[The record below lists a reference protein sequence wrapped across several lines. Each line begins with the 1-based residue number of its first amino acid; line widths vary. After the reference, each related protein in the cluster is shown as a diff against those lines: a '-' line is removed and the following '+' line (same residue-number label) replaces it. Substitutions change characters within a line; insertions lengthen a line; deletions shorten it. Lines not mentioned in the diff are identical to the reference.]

1 MIWDSLIAPF
11 VEFAFMRRALVG
23 ALAVAVASAPVGVF
37 LMLRRMSLTGDALA
51 HGILP
56 GIAAAY
62 LLAGLSLYALT
73 LGGLIAGLV
82 IAGLAGLVSR
92 VTVQRE
98 DASLASFHLVALAL
112 GVLMLSVSGSQVDL
126 VHLLFGSVLALDDAA
141 VLLVAGVAT
150 VTLVTLAL
158 IYRLLVMECVDPL
171 FLRAVAG
178 PAGAWVHH
186 VFLVLLVLCLVA
198 GFHAMG
204 TLMAVG
210 LMILPATLARFW
222 ASTLDHIIL
231 VAVGAATVSIV
242 AGLLLSYHAN
252 LPSGPAIILSTGVL
266 YLLSVTLG
274 PQSGLRTRFILRPHL
289 RA

>member
-1 MIWDSLIAPF
+1 MIWDSLITPF

>member
-62 LLAGLSLYALT
+62 LLAGLSLYAMT
-73 LGGLIAGLV
+73 LGGLIAGLL

-98 DASLASFHLVALAL
+98 DASLASFHLVALAV
-112 GVLMLSVSGSQVDL
+112 GVLLVSMSGSQVDL
-126 VHLLFGSVLALDDAA
+126 IHVLFGSVLALDDGA

-158 IYRLLVMECVDPL
+158 IYRLLVMECVDPS

-178 PAGAWVHH
+178 PSGAWVHH
-186 VFLVLLVLCLVA
+186 IFLALVVLCLVA

-222 ASTLDHIIL
+222 ARTLDRIIL
-231 VAVGAATVSIV
+231 IAVCAASVSIV

-252 LPSGPAIILSTGVL
+252 LPSGPAIILAAGVL
-266 YLLSVTLG
+266 YLLSVVLG
-274 PQSGLRTRFILRPHL
+274 SHSGLKTRFTPRSHL
-289 RA
+289 

>member
-1 MIWDSLIAPF
+1 MIWDSLITPF

-112 GVLMLSVSGSQVDL
+112 GVLMVSVSGSQVDL
-126 VHLLFGSVLALDDAA
+126 VHVLFGSVLALDDAA

-274 PQSGLRTRFILRPHL
+274 PQSGLRTRFMLRPHL